1 MLNSQ
6 QQEGRVSDGQWNKL
20 NWLAA
25 NWSEEKS
32 RKRKEEEEASSKT
45 ERADSWVDA
54 ADEMRK
60 LGGDDSVK
68 QIKKTD
74 EKKKNLGGTNSTAT
88 KALSKVSERTEKLN
102 DAVLRAEQLADS
114 ADESEKMARML
125 AEKEENK
132 FFGLGKFF

>member
-1 MLNSQ
+1 M
-6 QQEGRVSDGQWNKL
+6 
-20 NWLAA
+20 NWLAS
-25 NWSEEKS
+25 NWTEEKS
-32 RKRKEEEEASSKT
+32 RKRKEEESSKT

-60 LGGDDSVK
+60 LGGVDSVK
-68 QIKKTD
+68 QGKNKTD
-74 EKKKNLGGTNSTAT
+74 EKKKNLGGTNSTAM

-102 DAVLRAEQLADS
+102 DAVLQAEQLADS
-114 ADESEKMARML
+114 ADEFEKMARML